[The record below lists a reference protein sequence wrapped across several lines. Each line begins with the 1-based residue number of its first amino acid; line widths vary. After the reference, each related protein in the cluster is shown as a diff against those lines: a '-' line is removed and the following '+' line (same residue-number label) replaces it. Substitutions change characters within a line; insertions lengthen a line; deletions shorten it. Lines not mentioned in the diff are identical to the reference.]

1 MLWRY
6 WSHWTGIK
14 IEGIENICFMSDDNT
29 NEVIFYNIGFHL
41 VALSPVGHLVFIV
54 KEMSTGRVKYPAQQV
69 VSNLGLVD

>member
-1 MLWRY
+1 
-6 WSHWTGIK
+6 
-14 IEGIENICFMSDDNT
+14 MSDDNT

-69 VSNLGLVD
+69 VSNLGLVDWQHSALTSGRRWSSVAGQWL

>member
-1 MLWRY
+1 
-6 WSHWTGIK
+6 
-14 IEGIENICFMSDDNT
+14 MSDDNT